1 MPPQKNSIAR
11 DFNQTGAQFLK
22 VELQTGLTFAS
33 IAAREEPGSEK
44 RIKNQ
49 GNARKAYETVLRLR
63 DRIEIPTD
71 AATRDIQ
78 NGLDR
83 LRSALEKLGETAT

>member
-1 MPPQKNSIAR
+1 MPPQKNSIAT
-11 DFNQTGAQFLK
+11 DFNQKGTDFLK

-33 IAAREEPGSEK
+33 IAAGEEPGSEK
-44 RIKNQ
+44 RTKNQ

-63 DRIEIPTD
+63 NRVEIPTE

-83 LRSALEKLGETAT
+83 LRSALEKLGEKVT